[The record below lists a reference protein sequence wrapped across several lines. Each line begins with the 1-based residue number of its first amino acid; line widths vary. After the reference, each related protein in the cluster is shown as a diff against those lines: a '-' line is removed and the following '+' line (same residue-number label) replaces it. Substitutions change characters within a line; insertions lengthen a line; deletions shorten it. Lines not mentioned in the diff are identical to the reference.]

1 MDNFY
6 INFRRVVQH
15 TVVLVLSSMFKVYH
29 SVIEKNLIL
38 YKKHFRYEEVEI
50 KMNFVA
56 CNRLSGHFSCTP
68 AKGILSLEACGSNQA
83 AVTTLT

>member
-6 INFRRVVQH
+6 IYFAELCNIVP
-15 TVVLVLSSMFKVYH
+15 VLSSTFKVYN

-50 KMNFVA
+50 KIFFFA
-56 CNRLSGHFSCTP
+56 YNRLSGHFSCTP